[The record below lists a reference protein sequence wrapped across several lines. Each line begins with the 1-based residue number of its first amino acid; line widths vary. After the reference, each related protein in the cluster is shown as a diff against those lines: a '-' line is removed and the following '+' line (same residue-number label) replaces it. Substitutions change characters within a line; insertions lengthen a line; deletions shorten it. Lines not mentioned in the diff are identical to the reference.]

1 MSVLTTVEIRNAEKK
16 TINSGLTS
24 ELELMQRAGQMAAEK
39 IVKHCGAKPTLVIC
53 GPGNNGGDGFVVA
66 QSLFQKGWDVTV
78 ASFKN
83 IDDLGITAKAVA
95 RRYEGKIVPLS
106 LDQVKNKNSEIIID
120 ALFGIGLS
128 KPISKELSDII
139 DYVNKS
145 GCKTISIDIS
155 SGIESDSGKILGNT
169 FNPELTITFI
179 AKKPG
184 HLLLPGRAHSGKV
197 LLCDIGIKDNS
208 SLCYENTPKLW
219 LSKLPRRDFY
229 SHKYSYG
236 HSVIIGGEEIVGAA
250 KLASKAAL
258 RIGSGL
264 VTLLSP
270 PSVFP
275 IYASSL
281 DSVLVSRD
289 TLDSHLRDSR
299 KHTYLAGPGNGVSE
313 KTKTNILSI
322 LKAQKNCIIDADGI
336 TAFSEDRDTLFKAIR
351 NSNSNIV
358 LTPHQGE
365 FKRLFPSLS
374 DKNKLEAAREAAR
387 MSSAVIVY
395 KGADTVIASPD
406 GKGVIN
412 TNAPPT
418 LATAGS
424 GDVLSGIIT
433 GLVAQGMNGFE
444 ASSAGVWIHG
454 ASADLH
460 GEGLISEDIID
471 KIPSILQNLHKSL
484 C

>member
-1 MSVLTTVEIRNAEKK
+1 MHVLSTVEIRNIEKK
-16 TINSGLTS
+16 AIDSGFTS

-39 IVKHCGAKPTLVIC
+39 IAKHYGATPTLVIC

-66 QSLFQKGWDVTV
+66 QSLFQKGWDVSV

-83 IDDLGITAKAVA
+83 IDDLAITARALA

-106 LDQVKNKNSEIIID
+106 LDQIKNKDPKIIID

-128 KPISKELSDII
+128 KPISKELRDII

-145 GCKTISIDIS
+145 GCKIISIDIS
-155 SGIESDSGKILGNT
+155 SGIESDSGEILENA
-169 FNPELTITFI
+169 FNSELTITFI

-184 HLLLPGRAHSGKV
+184 HLLLPGRVHSGKV
-197 LLCDIGIKDNS
+197 LLCDIGIKYDD
-208 SLCYENTPKLW
+208 SLCYENVPELW

-229 SHKYSYG
+229 SHKYNYG
-236 HSVIIGGEEIVGAA
+236 HSVIIGGEKIVGAA

-264 VTLLSP
+264 VTLLSE
-270 PSVFP
+270 PSVFS
-275 IYASSL
+275 IYAGSL
-281 DSVLVSRD
+281 DSVIVSSD
-289 TLDSHLRDSR
+289 TIDRHLSDPR
-299 KHTYLAGPGNGVSE
+299 KNTYLVGPGNGVNE

-336 TAFSEDRDTLFKAIR
+336 TSFSEDRDTLFKAIK

-358 LTPHQGE
+358 LTPHYGE
-365 FKRLFPSLS
+365 FKKLFPSLGG
-374 DKNKLEAAREAAR
+374 KNKLEAAREAAK
-387 MSSAVIVY
+387 MSGAVIVY

-424 GDVLSGIIT
+424 GDILSGIIT
-433 GLVAQGMNGFE
+433 GLIAQGMNSFE
-444 ASSAGVWIHG
+444 AASAGVWIHG

-471 KIPSILQNLHKSL
+471 KIPSILQSLHKSL
-484 C
+484 